1 MYSVHLCIFFM
12 IPCTQY
18 IEIPL
23 LIMILPVSH
32 MKAIKNN
39 LFFFSQDNKIL
50 SQFHQISYKFY
61 NVDIS
66 CYKSE
71 DIEQWIVENNSAE
84 ESVVKSAAAS
94 HSDLLPAVYEGMIN
108 MLM

>member
-1 MYSVHLCIFFM
+1 MYSVHLCIFSWFHVHSTLKYLCLSWYFLFH
-12 IPCTQY
+12 IWKQLK
-18 IEIPL
+18 II
-23 LIMILPVSH
+23 
-32 MKAIKNN
+32 
-39 LFFFSQDNKIL
+39 FFFSQDNKIL

>member
-12 IPCTQY
+12 IPYTQY

-50 SQFHQISYKFY
+50 SQFHQSTYKFY

-71 DIEQWIVENNSAE
+71 DIEQWIVENNA

>member
-23 LIMILPVSH
+23 LIMIFPVSH

-39 LFFFSQDNKIL
+39 LFFSQDNKIL
-50 SQFHQISYKFY
+50 SQFHQSSYKFY